1 MAHSVPDE
9 TKVRFVMKFKFL
21 CGPDRCCAAL
31 AEAQLEKRWQGYLIW
46 LLLLPF
52 ALAAILAI
60 GKAGDAFFAGRS
72 KLMADICAVVV
83 VTCLSSMM
91 VYIHTALSGK
101 NSSKSESTE
110 TKTGEN
116 DAPACSSFLKGA
128 LVLLVCFL
136 MVGSFQV
143 FYLLSYRWFGPF
155 WWLMPALASIAF
167 AWTTIMIQMKV
178 LKQIFPASPLADES
192 MSRSLYEIA
201 DQAGFPLVELLHLD
215 SGINMDDKPL
225 FVATLQDRPKVYF
238 TSTIL
243 DNLSSEE
250 ISVAFAHE
258 LGHAK
263 LNHVHRKLILK
274 YLLVFAKWAVAAQLV
289 YIFCSA
295 SGAGGAF
302 TLLTL
307 LYTIDAIAG
316 ALFPALE
323 GLYSRYCEKQAD
335 LFALELTGDVESFVT
350 GFERLYDIVPGI
362 KARHALIGI
371 YATHPGLDKRIGYAR
386 DWKPAS
392 GNQEGER
399 T

>member
-52 ALAAILAI
+52 ALAAFLAI
-60 GKAGDAFFAGRS
+60 GKAGDAFFAGQTTVA
-72 KLMADICAVVV
+72 ADLCAILV
-83 VTCLSSMM
+83 VTFLSSVMAC
-91 VYIHTALSGK
+91 VYTSLSGK
-101 NSSKSESTE
+101 DPSKNKSVEVKSDEATDASARPSSLN
-110 TKTGEN
+110 G
-116 DAPACSSFLKGA
+116 AVFFLACS
-128 LVLLVCFL
+128 LLA
-136 MVGSFQV
+136 GSFQV
-143 FYLLSYRWFGPF
+143 LYLISYRWFGNF
-155 WWLMPALASIAF
+155 WWLVPALTSIAF
-167 AWTTIMIQMKV
+167 SAAMIMVQSKI

-192 MSRSLYEIA
+192 MSRRLYEIA

-225 FVATLQDRPKVYF
+225 FVATIQDRPRVYF
-238 TSTIL
+238 TSTVL
-243 DNLSSEE
+243 DNLNSDE

-263 LNHVHRKLILK
+263 MNHVFSKLILK
-274 YLLVFAKWAVAAQLV
+274 YLLVLGKWFIAAQIV
-289 YIFCSA
+289 SA
-295 SGAGGAF
+295 LCGGVSGAF
-302 TLLTL
+302 SLLTL
-307 LYTIDAIAG
+307 LYAVDAVTG
-316 ALFPALE
+316 AIIPAIE
-323 GLYSRYCEKQAD
+323 GMYSRYCEKQAD

-350 GFERLYDIVPGI
+350 AFERLYDVVPGI

-386 DWKPAS
+386 AWKTAS
-392 GNQEGER
+392 RNWEGV
-399 T
+399 